1 MSRNKIFT
9 FGVICAIIFS
19 LSVEVYPEEKAREAP
34 APNLGAKESI
44 GRAAKIAEEDLKPF
58 QYDPKGRRDPF
69 IPLVNRD
76 GLFFEPAVRKEN
88 IVSDII
94 TDNVLS
100 LEGIVYEDGGSSC
113 AIINSEIV
121 QSGDKIGD
129 YQVLEVQRQKVVL
142 GKAEEI
148 LELELKKE
156 DE

>member
-19 LSVEVYPEEKAREAP
+19 LSAEVYPEEKAKKDP
-34 APNLGAKESI
+34 APKL
-44 GRAAKIAEEDLKPF
+44 EEVKPF

-69 IPLVNRD
+69 VPLVNRE
-76 GLFFEPAVRKEN
+76 GLFFEPAVSKEN
-88 IVSDII
+88 IVSAAASD
-94 TDNVLS
+94 DALS

>member
-19 LSVEVYPEEKAREAP
+19 LSVEVYPEEKTRKAP
-34 APNLGAKESI
+34 AP
-44 GRAAKIAEEDLKPF
+44 KPF

-69 IPLVNRD
+69 VPLVNRE
-76 GLFFEPAVRKEN
+76 GLFFEPEVRKEN
-88 IVSDII
+88 IVSDSAA
-94 TDNVLS
+94 DNALS
-100 LEGIVYEDGGSSC
+100 LEGIVYEEGGSSC
-113 AIINSEIV
+113 AVINSEIV

-129 YQVLEVQRQKVVL
+129 YQVLEVQKQKVVL